1 MKCNRK
7 VVICNENLDINS
19 LLQFV
24 RVRYS
29 YAIIY
34 KKRKISGFLCSIL
47 NQDNVEEYVYFKFNL
62 NFIFCL
68 ICLMYEGF

>member
-29 YAIIY
+29 YVIIY
-34 KKRKISGFLCSIL
+34 KKKKDIGFFM
-47 NQDNVEEYVYFKFNL
+47 QYFEL
-62 NFIFCL
+62 
-68 ICLMYEGF
+68 G

>member
-7 VVICNENLDINS
+7 VVIGNENMDINS

-29 YAIIY
+29 YVSIY
-34 KKRKISGFLCSIL
+34 KERKILGFLCSIL
-47 NQDNVEEYVYFKFNL
+47 NQDNVEKYVYFKLNL